1 MNEEQPPKCS
11 QCNNQAYAIGSGP
24 PLCIECFAKRPGE
37 APKPTRLATIA
48 LNFGI
53 VQHLEA
59 SLTSTRARGGE
70 EVAAALAKLMQ
81 AILDSKDLTREAKS
95 AVLEQVGYLATQAAE
110 PAPQRQKAVG
120 KLMIDGLKATLGA
133 AKDVAATWQ
142 AVEPSL
148 REMTTVDRKQL
159 RRDLSDALARVQR
172 DQDVTDLDVLAT
184 SLIALE
190 GQDAFH
196 GGRLLKALE
205 SVPRNYKAVIWS
217 LVQAIAK
224 LEA

>member
-1 MNEEQPPKCS
+1 VSNEQPPKCS
-11 QCNNQAYAIGSGP
+11 QCNNQAFAIGSGP
-24 PLCIECFAKRPGE
+24 PLCIECFAKLPVE
-37 APKPTRLATIA
+37 VPKPTRLATIA

-53 VQHLEA
+53 VQHLDA
-59 SLTSTRARGGE
+59 SLTSIRARGGE

-95 AVLEQVGYLATQAAE
+95 AALEQVGYLGTQAAE

-120 KLMIDGLKATLGA
+120 KLVIDGLKATLGDA
-133 AKDVAATWQ
+133 EDVAAIWQ
-142 AVEPSL
+142 TVEPSL
-148 REMTTVDRKQL
+148 RRMTSVDRERL

-190 GQDAFH
+190 GQYAFH
-196 GGRLLKALE
+196 GERLLKALE
-205 SVPRNYKAVIWS
+205 PVPRNYSALIWS
-217 LVQAIAK
+217 LAQVIAK
-224 LEA
+224 LEN